1 MGIVG
6 GLIINGPTTQ
16 NYDIDLG
23 TYMVNDWYYKT
34 AYQVDKIA
42 KNNLQGLNGA
52 TRAPPPGD
60 NILVNGTNKTPDGTA
75 GKYGTV
81 KLTKGKK
88 YLLRL
93 INPSVDNEVRVS
105 LDGHK
110 MKIVTIDLV
119 PINSIE
125 TDWLLLGIG
134 QRYNVIIE
142 ANQDV
147 GNYWFRAFGEAGC
160 GTPNTNVRGTA
171 AIFSYD
177 GAPAGEPTS
186 TGVPKPVDCH
196 EPSPLVPY
204 VTNNVPKDTFVNQAK
219 TLPIDTQHGESNLTT
234 NNKNI
239 VYWGINSTAIDV
251 DWKKPVLSYVKE
263 DNDDYPVTENLIELN
278 STADTTWT
286 YWIIQ
291 QAPASPPV
299 PHPIHLHGH
308 DFYVLGQKES
318 ATFDNSSIAELTF
331 NNPPRRDVAFLPN
344 RGYMVIAFPTDNPGA
359 WLMHCHIVSQ
369 PYTIRALPYS
379 SPTPA
384 PRLCSK
390 GSFC

>member
-1 MGIVG
+1 MGVVG
-6 GLIINGPTTQ
+6 GLIINGPTSE

-42 KNNLQGLNGA
+42 NANLQKPNA
-52 TRAPPPGD
+52 PDKVPPPGD
-60 NILVNGTNKTPDGTA
+60 NILINGTNKTPDGTA

-93 INPSVDNEVRVS
+93 INPSVDGQIRVS

-110 MKIVTIDLV
+110 MKLVTTDLV
-119 PINSIE
+119 PIQPIE
-125 TDWLLLGIG
+125 VDWLLMAIG

-147 GNYWFRAFGEAGC
+147 GNYWFRALSELGC
-160 GTPNTNVRGTA
+160 LSPNTNTRGSA

-186 TGVPKPVDCH
+186 TGVPKPVDCN

-204 VTNNVPKDTFVNQAK
+204 VPNNVLKDTFVSQAK
-219 TLPIDTQHGESNLTT
+219 TLPINATKGESNLTT
-234 NNKNI
+234 NNQNI

-251 DWKKPVLSYVKE
+251 DWKKPILSYVQE
-263 DNDDYPVTENLIELN
+263 GNTDYPVTENIIELN
-278 STADTTWT
+278 STDETTWT

-291 QAPASPPV
+291 QALGSPRV

-308 DFYVLGQKES
+308 DFYILGQKEK
-318 ATFDNSSIAELTF
+318 ATFDNSSIATLTF
-331 NNPPRRDVAFLPN
+331 TNPPRRDVAFLPN
-344 RGYMVIAFPTDNPGA
+344 QGWMVIAFPTDNPGA
-359 WLMHCHIVSQ
+359 WLMHCHIVSY
-369 PYTIRALPYS
+369 PLPPLAIQS
-379 SPTPA
+379 QRVSLLTE
-384 PRLCSK
+384 R
-390 GSFC
+390 